1 MADRDLV
8 LGHTSDDNSPH
19 LQPRKLIPNLHCAL
33 HVAGGGGG
41 RPLGTPSQ
49 WEKHTE
55 DLKQTN
61 THHLLRASQRKAD
74 LHTWLMEGRLT
85 ICGTVGTGSR
95 GSVGKA
101 WVLMH
106 RTRHRTKSRAERRG
120 LGKQEA
126 GRE

>member
-1 MADRDLV
+1 MGV
-8 LGHTSDDNSPH
+8 GS
-19 LQPRKLIPNLHCAL
+19 
-33 HVAGGGGG
+33 
-41 RPLGTPSQ
+41 LGTPSQ
-49 WEKHTE
+49 WEKHIE

-74 LHTWLMEGRLT
+74 LHTWLMESGLT

-101 WVLMH
+101 WVTLMS